1 MKFTELINPQTAI
14 ESFDRRKTIVF
25 QEKKRIYRGQN
36 PNGKAVLRLHID
48 KGLINSYDKKCD
60 FSVILPPEPANPQ
73 YFKLENK
80 NSKKKNGIGIET
92 ENDEFDLVTLQK
104 LYSESI
110 CFLIETKGRDIAT
123 ATEQIKN
130 TISVMGNL
138 LGLKKFVGRIVASQC
153 RTQEM
158 NTPQYNELLRYLMS
172 IKSKYDI
179 PYEPLKASSNE
190 LEENI

>member
-1 MKFTELINPQTAI
+1 
-14 ESFDRRKTIVF
+14 
-25 QEKKRIYRGQN
+25 
-36 PNGKAVLRLHID
+36 
-48 KGLINSYDKKCD
+48 
-60 FSVILPPEPANPQ
+60 
-73 YFKLENK
+73 
-80 NSKKKNGIGIET
+80 
-92 ENDEFDLVTLQK
+92 
-104 LYSESI
+104 
-110 CFLIETKGRDIAT
+110 
-123 ATEQIKN
+123 
-130 TISVMGNL
+130 MGNL